1 MEHREMQMSP
11 EYVDTMQWHQTL
23 GYARQVCA
31 RVFRDGGAPADALG
45 AFGLA
50 RYVEKADGDW
60 SKAVEIIAEAM
71 CAPASKRA
79 A

>member
-1 MEHREMQMSP
+1 MQTSP

-31 RVFRDGGAPADALG
+31 RVFRDGGQPVDALK

-50 RYVEKADGDW
+50 AQAPTAGADW
-60 SKAVEIIAEAM
+60 SKTVELIAEVM
-71 CAPASKRA
+71 CHPQQKQA

>member
-1 MEHREMQMSP
+1 MQMSP

-50 RYVEKADGDW
+50 RYAD
-60 SKAVEIIAEAM
+60 KAVEMIAEAM

>member
-1 MEHREMQMSP
+1 MHNSP

-23 GYARQVCA
+23 GFARQVCA
-31 RVFRDGGAPADALG
+31 RVFRDGGAPADALK

-50 RYVEKADGDW
+50 SLADKAGDDW
-60 SKAVEIIAEAM
+60 SKAVELIAEVM
-71 CAPASKRA
+71 CTSPQQQA